1 MAAFWVH
8 GGVDGR
14 MGGCYSLL
22 VIKLRLKHAGPVVLD
37 GVCNRVGSSFVVGLG
52 GSFNVT

>member
-1 MAAFWVH
+1 
-8 GGVDGR
+8 